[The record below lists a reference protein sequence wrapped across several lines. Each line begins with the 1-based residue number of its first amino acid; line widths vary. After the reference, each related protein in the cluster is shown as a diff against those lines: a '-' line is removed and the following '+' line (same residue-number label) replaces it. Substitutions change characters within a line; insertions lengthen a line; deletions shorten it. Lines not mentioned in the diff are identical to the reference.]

1 LLNKNERV
9 VSIVNKDEIIQEAI
23 ASILT
28 YDQERAL
35 AVAHI
40 VLSQGLDPVSI
51 LTEGFSAGIRK
62 VGDLFGRGEVFLPE
76 LMLSADV
83 MKSVTAVFEGSM
95 EGKSAA
101 KKNKIVFATVEG
113 DVHDIGKGIVISLIK
128 TQGIEVIDLG
138 RDVSVSRIIEKAVEV
153 NADLIGTSA
162 LLTTTLIEQKKLEE
176 ELKKN
181 GLRDRF
187 KTMVGGAP
195 ATQRWADR
203 IGADAYGEDAADAVN
218 KALALLEK

>member
-1 LLNKNERV
+1 MNRE
-9 VSIVNKDEIIQEAI
+9 EIIQAAI
-23 ASILT
+23 ESILT
-28 YDQERAL
+28 YDQKRAL
-35 AVAHI
+35 EI
-40 VLSQGLDPVSI
+40 VEITLHQGLSPTDI
-51 LTEGFSAGIRK
+51 LTDGFSAGIRK

-83 MKSVTAVFEGSM
+83 MKAVTAAFEEAVQGASAQKK
-95 EGKSAA
+95 GKM
-101 KKNKIVFATVEG
+101 VFATVEG
-113 DVHDIGKGIVISLIK
+113 DVHDIGKGIVISLVK

-138 RDVSVSRIIEKAVEV
+138 RDVSISKIIEKAVEV
-153 NADLIGTSA
+153 DADLIGTSA
-162 LLTTTLIEQKKLEE
+162 LLTTTLVEQKKLED

-203 IGADAYGEDAADAVN
+203 IGADAYGEDAADAVK
-218 KALALLEK
+218 KALELLNK